1 MRSSR
6 MCFLAVSIFALAV
19 QLATSARGED
29 ELASSEPTARVAD
42 QAVRAQA
49 EVARGD
55 QEAAQGEVAAVP
67 GLEAPKGSLVIIGG
81 ALRFGEKEVWERV
94 VELAGGQGAKIA
106 VFPTASGN
114 PIRSGNR
121 IMNALRAAG
130 GYPFLVPVAV
140 QKIDVDYRQAVND
153 PLLIAQVREA
163 GGVFFTGG
171 EQSRIVQALY
181 TEDGKNTPLLDAV
194 WDVYHKGGVV
204 AGTSA
209 GAAVMSRIMFRDARN
224 VLDTLTQGVTMG
236 KEISHGLGF
245 LDPLWFVEQH
255 SLARGR
261 FARALAAMQSQG
273 LKYGIG
279 VEENTALVITAGSQV
294 KVIGHRGAVVMDLS
308 QASVDPNVKAFN
320 LKNCRLTYL
329 DRGDTFNMTT
339 LVITPGPEKN
349 DSKIDPNAADF
360 RPDFDDRLVA
370 NDILGNN
377 TVCDLINRLMINKT
391 PDAIGLAFDGAAALH
406 EPTPGFEFHFYRD
419 KDTVGWRT
427 EAFGGE
433 DFTVAN
439 VHLDIRPVEIAGP
452 LYK

>member
-6 MCFLAVSIFALAV
+6 MCFFAVSIAIVAAVTALAPAARG
-19 QLATSARGED
+19 QDELARGENETASVQRESARNSIEALPGAD
-29 ELASSEPTARVAD
+29 ETVRG
-42 QAVRAQA
+42 AV
-49 EVARGD
+49 ET
-55 QEAAQGEVAAVP
+55 
-67 GLEAPKGSLVIIGG
+67 KGSLVIIGG

-94 VELAGGQGAKIA
+94 VELAGGKGAKIA

-130 GYPFLVPVAV
+130 GYPFLVPVAL

-153 PLLIAQVREA
+153 PILIAQVRAA

-171 EQSRIVQALY
+171 EQSRIIQALY
-181 TEDGKNTPLLDAV
+181 TEDGKNTPILDAV
-194 WDVYHKGGVV
+194 WDVYHQGGVV

-224 VLDTLTQGVTMG
+224 VLDTLTRGVTMG

-245 LDPLWFVEQH
+245 LDPSWFVEQH

-279 VEENTALVITAGSQV
+279 VEENTALVITGGSQL
-294 KVIGHRGAVVMDLS
+294 KVIGHKGAVVMDLS

-329 DRGDTFNMTT
+329 DRGDGFDLAT
-339 LVITPGPEKN
+339 LAITPGPEKN
-349 DSKIDPNAADF
+349 ESKIDPNAADF
-360 RPDFDDRLVA
+360 RPDFDDRLVT

-391 PDAIGLAFDGAAALH
+391 PDAIGLAFDGAAAMH
-406 EPTPGFEFHFYRD
+406 ESTPGFEFHFYRD

>member
-6 MCFLAVSIFALAV
+6 TCCFAVSVVLLANMALA
-19 QLATSARGED
+19 AD
-29 ELASSEPTARVAD
+29 E
-42 QAVRAQA
+42 
-49 EVARGD
+49 
-55 QEAAQGEVAAVP
+55 
-67 GLEAPKGSLVIIGG
+67 PKGSLVIIGG
-81 ALRFGEKEVWERV
+81 ALRFDEDEVWERI
-94 VELAGGQGAKIA
+94 VELAGGPGAKIA

-114 PIRSGNR
+114 PVRAGNR
-121 IMNALRAAG
+121 IIDALKSAG
-130 GYPFLVPVAV
+130 ADPFLVPVAL

-153 PLLIAQVREA
+153 PQWIERVRGA

-171 EQSRIVQALY
+171 EQARIVQALF
-181 TEDGKNTPLLDAV
+181 TEDGKNTPILDAV
-194 WDVYHKGGVV
+194 WDVYRKGGVV

-224 VLDTLTQGVTMG
+224 VLETLTRGVTMG
-236 KEISHGLGF
+236 KEISRGLGF
-245 LDPLWFVEQH
+245 LDPSWFVEQH

-279 VEENTALVITAGSQV
+279 VEEDTALVVTGGSQI
-294 KVIGHRGAVVMDLS
+294 KVIGYKGAVVMDLS
-308 QASVDPNVKAFN
+308 QASVDPNVKGFN
-320 LKNCRLTYL
+320 FKNCRLSYL
-329 DRGDTFNMTT
+329 DRGDAFNLST
-339 LVITPGPEKN
+339 LAVTPAPEKQN
-349 DSKIDPNAADF
+349 DAKIDPNSADF
-360 RPDFDDRLVA
+360 KPEFDDRLVT

-391 PDAIGLAFDGAAALH
+391 GDAIGLAFDGSAAIQQS
-406 EPTPGFEFHFYRD
+406 TPGFEFHFYRG

-439 VHLDIRPVEIAGP
+439 VHLDVRPVQITGP